1 MKLFS
6 ANFFSSIGNRLE
18 KILKSFD
25 FERFLEQLIF
35 YEPRR
40 FGFYLLLLQI
50 SIEKFSAIF
59 RVV

>member
-1 MKLFS
+1 MKQFFP
-6 ANFFSSIGNRLE
+6 NFFSNNPE
-18 KILKSFD
+18 KKSKSFN

-40 FGFYLLLLQI
+40 FDFYLLLLQI

>member
-1 MKLFS
+1 MEPSRK
-6 ANFFSSIGNRLE
+6 
-18 KILKSFD
+18 KYLKVD

-35 YEPRR
+35 YEHRR